1 MIPQDFIQQLL
12 GRVDIVEV
20 VGRHVALRRAGANFL
35 GLCPFHGEKS
45 PSFTVSPAK
54 QFYHCFGCGAHGSA
68 VGFLMEHAGLGYV
81 DAIRELARDAGLE
94 VPEVGRAD
102 AAEAARE
109 AARQGDLTRLLGEV
123 GRFYQLKLR
132 ESPRAIDY
140 LKGRGVSG
148 AIAAR
153 FAIGYAPG
161 QWRALEAAVGDYTGG
176 ALVEAGLVID
186 STDESGRSRRYDR
199 FRDRIMF
206 PIRNARAQTIGF
218 GGRVIDSGEP
228 KYMNSPE
235 TPVFSKGRE
244 VYGIFESREGI
255 RRENCVVVVEGYMD
269 VVMLACH
276 GIDNAVAT
284 LGTATTTEHLRKLV
298 RLADRIVFAFD
309 GDAAGRKAAWR
320 ALEASLAFADDAR
333 RIDFLFLPVE
343 HDPDSFVRERGADA
357 WRVMLGQ
364 SVSLSTYLLASL
376 CSEVD
381 RETAEGR
388 AALLARSAP
397 MIRQLGGPALRMQL
411 VRQLADLAR
420 LEASEVERYLAA
432 DPSERGRR
440 AGERAAP
447 MTDLERSSQATA
459 QPGARPD
466 PSGGRADVRLGDRSL
481 GQSRERRPYPT
492 ARPGLRMP
500 VAAPDLVSRV
510 HLILALHPG
519 LAERL
524 SGDADWLS
532 ESLRGW
538 VQMVRSLPVGS
549 TFANVC
555 ERLRSVDQRA
565 ADQLE
570 REVATDSGAL
580 SVLSREEASAEL
592 DGAIAQLEQ
601 RWIRQAL
608 EQLVSG
614 GVRSDDERTRYQV
627 LLARSRQNKS

>member
-1 MIPQDFIQQLL
+1 VIPQDFIQQLL

-206 PIRNARAQTIGF
+206 PMRNARAQTIGF

-364 SVSLSTYLLASL
+364 SVSLSTHLLASL

-466 PSGGRADVRLGDRSL
+466 PSGGRADVSLGDRSL

>member
-364 SVSLSTYLLASL
+364 SVSLSTHLLASL

-397 MIRQLGGPALRMQL
+397 MIRQLAGPALRMQL

>member
-1 MIPQDFIQQLL
+1 VIPQDFIQQLL

-364 SVSLSTYLLASL
+364 SVSLSTHLLASL

-397 MIRQLGGPALRMQL
+397 MIRQLAGPALRMQL

>member
-20 VGRHVALRRAGANFL
+20 VGRHVALRRAGANLL
-35 GLCPFHGEKS
+35 GLCPLHGEKS

-94 VPEVGRAD
+94 VPEVGRSD

-109 AARQGDLTRLLGEV
+109 AARQGDLIRLLGEI

-132 ESPRAIDY
+132 ESQRAIDY
-140 LKGRGVSG
+140 LKARGVSG

-153 FAIGYAPG
+153 FAIGYAPA
-161 QWRALEAAVGDYTGG
+161 QWRALEGAVGDYTSG

-186 STDESGRSRRYDR
+186 SADESGRSRRYDR

-244 VYGIFESREGI
+244 VYGIFESREGV

-284 LGTATTTEHLRKLV
+284 LGTATTSEHLRKLV

-333 RIDFLFLPVE
+333 RVDFLFLPVE
-343 HDPDSFVRERGADA
+343 HDPDSFVRERGAQA
-357 WRVMLGQ
+357 WRSMLGQ
-364 SVSLSTYLLASL
+364 SVALSTHLLASL
-376 CSEVD
+376 CTEVD

-397 MIRQLGGPALRMQL
+397 LIRQIAGPALRMQL
-411 VRQLADLAR
+411 VRQLAELAR
-420 LEASEVERYLAA
+420 LEAREVERYLAV
-432 DPSERGRR
+432 DSPERGRR
-440 AGERAAP
+440 TGERGAP
-447 MTDLERSSQATA
+447 VADRDRSSQSTV
-459 QPGARPD
+459 QPGEHLD
-466 PSGGRADVRLGDRSL
+466 PSGKRADLGPGERSL
-481 GQSRERRPYPT
+481 GQSRDRRPYQT
-492 ARPGLRMP
+492 VRPGLRMP
-500 VAAPDLVSRV
+500 VAAPDLVNRV
-510 HLILALHPG
+510 RLILALHPA
-519 LAERL
+519 LSERL
-524 SGDADWLS
+524 PGDADWLG
-532 ESLRGW
+532 ESLHDWLR
-538 VQMVRSLPVGS
+538 MVRSLPSGS

-555 ERLRSVDQRA
+555 ERLRGVDQRA

-570 REVATDSGAL
+570 RDIAADSGAL
-580 SVLSREEASAEL
+580 SVLSSEEACAEL
-592 DGAIAQLEQ
+592 DGAVAQLEQ

-608 EQLVSG
+608 EQLVSAG
-614 GVRSDDERTRYQV
+614 IRSGDERERYQA
-627 LLARSRQNKS
+627 LLARSRQNRP

>member
-1 MIPQDFIQQLL
+1 VIPQDFIQQLL

-364 SVSLSTYLLASL
+364 SVSLSTHLLASL

-466 PSGGRADVRLGDRSL
+466 PSGGRADVSLGDRSL

>member
-1 MIPQDFIQQLL
+1 VIPQDFIQQLL